1 MQFQSTHPRRVRQEE
16 EEEEEKKIQ
25 FQSTHPRRVRQT
37 KVHKKPFANN
47 VSIHAPT

>member
-25 FQSTHPRRVRQT
+25 FQSTHPRRVRLRSLYDDLI
-37 KVHKKPFANN
+37 VYV